1 MGLALLAGL
10 VYMVRRR
17 SKTSDGRDGTQPY
30 LDDKKELDANQKRVH
45 EAFEFAGSNRPL
57 ELSEQGLVELE
68 HQLEHSAV
76 ELE

>member
-1 MGLALLAGL
+1 
-10 VYMVRRR
+10 MVRRR
-17 SKTSDGRDGTQPY
+17 SKASDGQDGIQPY

-45 EAFEFAGSNRPL
+45 EAFEFAGSNMPL

-76 ELE
+76 ELD